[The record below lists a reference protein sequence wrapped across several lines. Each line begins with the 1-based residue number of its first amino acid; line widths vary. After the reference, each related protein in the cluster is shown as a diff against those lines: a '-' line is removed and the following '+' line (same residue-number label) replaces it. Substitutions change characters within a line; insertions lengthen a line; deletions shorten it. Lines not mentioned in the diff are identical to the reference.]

1 VSLGIAACAVGEPAV
16 AASHGPPPRDVAL
29 LEGVRRDGYLDALL
43 FRVGEDVVYGVI
55 GRADAVDDDCLEVE
69 RVYGES
75 DEFLDGIALDGIDF
89 VAVDEDGTLVF
100 VDVFH
105 LRGVLGR

>member
-1 VSLGIAACAVGEPAV
+1 M
-16 AASHGPPPRDVAL
+16 
-29 LEGVRRDGYLDALL
+29 
-43 FRVGEDVVYGVI
+43 
-55 GRADAVDDDCLEVE
+55 
-69 RVYGES
+69 YGES